1 MLSLRRAADSLRR
14 GLLSIPAPLSFGVGV
29 IDHCGLAVVLLT
41 WSQEQARR
49 ARRLRIHPETVVPAR
64 IRRRPLVWD
73 GSDAIPGEVRGFM
86 GQGQSI
92 DAGQVMAALNG
103 RSVVLVGMMGA
114 GKTSVGK
121 RLAAK
126 LGLPFVDADAEIE
139 AGAQLTISEIFE
151 RFGEAYFREGERK
164 VIARLLGSGPM
175 VLATGGGA
183 FMNAA
188 TRDNIARHG
197 FSIWLKPSFDIL
209 LARVRKKSNRP
220 LLKTADPEGT
230 LRRLLDERSPTYAL
244 ADFTI
249 ESVDAAHDSVIEAI
263 LRRLH
268 AALNY
273 EAGALAQP
281 RRRVEVPLGARA
293 YSILIGP
300 GVLDEAGAEIA
311 RIAPGVNCAV
321 VTDARVAPLYLDQ
334 VVASLDRAGLRST
347 SIVCPP
353 GEGAKSYSEFARV
366 ADALIEARIE
376 RRDVVIALG
385 GGVVGDLA
393 GFCAATLRRGVRLV
407 QIPTT
412 LLAQVDSSVGGKT
425 GINSRHGK
433 NLVGAFHQP
442 ALVLADTI
450 CLNSLSERDFRAGFA
465 EVVKYGLIGDRGFF
479 EFLEAN
485 WRDIFAG
492 GPSRTEAIAVSCAA
506 KARVVV
512 ADETEQGE
520 RALLNLGHTFGH
532 ALEKLT
538 DYDPARLVHGEGVA
552 IGMALAF
559 RFSRDLGL
567 CSGQDATRA
576 EAHLKAAGLPTRI
589 GDIPGF
595 EADSGSLLTAMR
607 QDKKVERGKLTFI
620 LVRGIGEAF
629 VARDVEEGSVSTFLA
644 RELAPSS

>member
-1 MLSLRRAADSLRR
+1 
-14 GLLSIPAPLSFGVGV
+14 
-29 IDHCGLAVVLLT
+29 
-41 WSQEQARR
+41 
-49 ARRLRIHPETVVPAR
+49 
-64 IRRRPLVWD
+64 
-73 GSDAIPGEVRGFM
+73 M

-92 DAGQVMAALNG
+92 DAGRVAAALGG
-103 RSVVLVGMMGA
+103 RSVILVGMMGA

-164 VIARLLGSGPM
+164 VIARLLNGGPL

-197 FSIWLKPSFDIL
+197 VSIWLKPSFDVL

-220 LLKTADPEGT
+220 LLKTPDPEQT
-230 LRRLLDERSPTYAL
+230 LRRLLEERSPTYAL

-249 ESVDAAHDSVIEAI
+249 ESLDGSHDSVVDAI
-263 LRRLH
+263 LRRLD
-268 AALNY
+268 ATLGKDA
-273 EAGALAQP
+273 EASPPPA

-311 RIAPGVNCAV
+311 RIAPRVNCAV
-321 VTDARVAPLYLDQ
+321 VTDARVAPLYLERLA
-334 VVASLDRAGLRST
+334 ASLDRAGLRST

-353 GEGAKSYSEFARV
+353 GEGAKSYAEFARV

-433 NLVGAFHQP
+433 NLIGAFHQP
-442 ALVLADTI
+442 SLVLADTT

-479 EFLEAN
+479 EFLESN
-485 WRDIFAG
+485 WRDVFAG
-492 GPSRTEAIAVSCAA
+492 GPARAEAIAISCAA

-532 ALEKLT
+532 ALENLT
-538 DYDPARLVHGEGVA
+538 HYDPARLVHGEGVA
-552 IGMALAF
+552 IGMASAF
-559 RFSRDLGL
+559 RFSRDLGCL
-567 CSGQDATRA
+567 LRA
-576 EAHLKAAGLPTRI
+576 GRRR
-589 GDIPGF
+589 
-595 EADSGSLLTAMR
+595 GSRRT
-607 QDKKVERGKLTFI
+607 
-620 LVRGIGEAF
+620 
-629 VARDVEEGSVSTFLA
+629 
-644 RELAPSS
+644 

>member
-1 MLSLRRAADSLRR
+1 M
-14 GLLSIPAPLSFGVGV
+14 
-29 IDHCGLAVVLLT
+29 
-41 WSQEQARR
+41 
-49 ARRLRIHPETVVPAR
+49 
-64 IRRRPLVWD
+64 
-73 GSDAIPGEVRGFM
+73 FM

-92 DAGQVMAALNG
+92 DARQVAAALNG

-164 VIARLLGSGPM
+164 VIARLLNGGPL

-183 FMNAA
+183 FMNAT
-188 TRDNIARHG
+188 TRDNIARQG
-197 FSIWLKPSFDIL
+197 LSIWLKPSFDVL

-220 LLKTADPEGT
+220 LLRTADPEET
-230 LRRLLDERSPTYAL
+230 LRRLLEERSPTYAL

-249 ESVDAAHDSVIEAI
+249 ESVDAAHDSVVDAI
-263 LRRLH
+263 LGRLH
-268 AALNY
+268 LALSKDV
-273 EAGALAQP
+273 GASAQP

-300 GVLDEAGAEIA
+300 GALDDAGAEIA
-311 RIAPGVNCAV
+311 KIAPGVNCAV
-321 VTDARVAPLYLDQ
+321 VTDARVAPLYLHRLTAGLDQ
-334 VVASLDRAGLRST
+334 AGLRST

-353 GEGAKSYSEFARV
+353 GESTKSYAEFARV
-366 ADALIEARIE
+366 SDALIEARIE
-376 RRDVVIALG
+376 RKDIVIALG
-385 GGVVGDLA
+385 GGVIGDLA

-442 ALVLADTI
+442 SLVLADTT
-450 CLNSLSERDFRAGFA
+450 CLDSLSQRDFRAGFA

-479 EFLEAN
+479 EFLESN
-485 WRDIFAG
+485 WRDMFAG
-492 GPSRTEAIAVSCAA
+492 GPSRAEAIAIGCAA

-532 ALEKLT
+532 ALENLT
-538 DYDPARLVHGEGVA
+538 HYDSARLVHGEGVA

-567 CSGQDATRA
+567 CSGQDATRV
-576 EAHLKAAGLPTRI
+576 EAHLKTIGLPTRMQ
-589 GDIPGF
+589 DIPGF
-595 EADSGSLLTAMR
+595 EGDPAELLAAMR

-620 LVRGIGEAF
+620 LVREIGESF
-629 VARDVEEGSVSTFLA
+629 VARDVDEGSVSTFLA
-644 RELAPSS
+644 RELAPSG

>member
-1 MLSLRRAADSLRR
+1 MS
-14 GLLSIPAPLSFGVGV
+14 
-29 IDHCGLAVVLLT
+29 
-41 WSQEQARR
+41 E
-49 ARRLRIHPETVVPAR
+49 
-64 IRRRPLVWD
+64 
-73 GSDAIPGEVRGFM
+73 
-86 GQGQSI
+86 GQSI
-92 DAGQVMAALNG
+92 DAGRAAAALGG

-121 RLAAK
+121 RLAAR

-151 RFGEAYFREGERK
+151 RFGETYFREGVRL
-164 VIARLLGSGPM
+164 VIARLLGGGPL

-183 FMNAA
+183 FMNAT
-188 TRDNIARHG
+188 TRDNIAKQG
-197 FSIWLKPSFDIL
+197 VSIWLKPSFDVL

-220 LLKTADPEGT
+220 LLKTANPEDT
-230 LRRLLDERSPTYAL
+230 LRRLIEERSPTYAL

-249 ESVDAAHDSVIEAI
+249 ESLDGSHDSVVDAI
-263 LRRLH
+263 LRRLDGDLGKEGRPTPPQQ
-268 AALNY
+268 A
-273 EAGALAQP
+273 
-281 RRRVEVPLGARA
+281 RRQVEVPLGARA

-300 GVLDEAGAEIA
+300 SVLDDAGAEIA
-311 RIAPGVNCAV
+311 RIAPRVNCAV
-321 VTDARVAPLYLDQ
+321 VTDVKVAPLYLDRL
-334 VVASLDRAGLRST
+334 VASLDRAGLRSV
-347 SIVCPP
+347 SVVCPP
-353 GEGAKSYSEFARV
+353 GEGTKSYAEFARV

-376 RRDVVIALG
+376 RRDMVIALG

-425 GINSRHGK
+425 GINSGYGK

-442 ALVLADTI
+442 SLVLADTA

-485 WRDIFAG
+485 WRDVFAG
-492 GPSRTEAIAVSCAA
+492 GPARAEAIAVSCAA

-512 ADETEQGE
+512 VDETEQGE

-532 ALEKLT
+532 ALETLT
-538 DYDPARLVHGEGVA
+538 RYDPARLVHGEGVA
-552 IGMALAF
+552 IGMGLAF

-567 CSGQDATRA
+567 CPGQDAVRV
-576 EAHLKAAGLPTRI
+576 EAHLKAVGLPTRLS
-589 GDIPGF
+589 DIAALDAGA
-595 EADSGSLLTAMR
+595 EDILAAMR
-607 QDKKVERGKLTFI
+607 QDKKAERGRLTFI
-620 LVRGIGEAF
+620 LAKGVGKCF
-629 VARDVEEGSVSTFLA
+629 VARDVDEASVASFLA
-644 RELAPSS
+644 RELAVPA

>member
-1 MLSLRRAADSLRR
+1 
-14 GLLSIPAPLSFGVGV
+14 
-29 IDHCGLAVVLLT
+29 
-41 WSQEQARR
+41 
-49 ARRLRIHPETVVPAR
+49 
-64 IRRRPLVWD
+64 
-73 GSDAIPGEVRGFM
+73 M
-86 GQGQSI
+86 GQGESI
-92 DAGQVMAALNG
+92 DPGRAAAALGG
-103 RSVVLVGMMGA
+103 RSVILVGMMGA

-121 RLAAK
+121 RLATR

-151 RFGEAYFREGERK
+151 RFGEVYFREGERR
-164 VIARLLGSGPM
+164 VIARLLNGGPL

-183 FMNAA
+183 FMNAT

-197 FSIWLKPSFDIL
+197 VSIWLKPSFDVL
-209 LARVRKKSNRP
+209 LSRVRKKSNRP
-220 LLKTADPEGT
+220 LLKTADPEQT
-230 LRRLLDERSPTYAL
+230 LRRLLEERSPTYAL

-249 ESVDAAHDSVIEAI
+249 ESLDGSHDVVVDAI
-263 LRRLH
+263 LRRLD
-268 AALNY
+268 ATLGKDV
-273 EAGALAQP
+273 EASALA

-300 GVLDEAGAEIA
+300 GVLEEAGAEIA
-311 RIAPGVNCAV
+311 RIAPRVNCAV
-321 VTDARVAPLYLDQ
+321 VTDARVAPLYLDRLA
-334 VVASLDRAGLRST
+334 ASLDRAGLRSM

-353 GEGAKSYSEFARV
+353 GEGAKSYAEFARV

-442 ALVLADTI
+442 SLVLADTT

-479 EFLEAN
+479 EFLESH
-485 WRDIFAG
+485 WRDVFGG
-492 GPSRTEAIAVSCAA
+492 GPARAEAIAVSCAA
-506 KARVVV
+506 KARVVA

-532 ALEKLT
+532 ALETLT
-538 DYDPARLVHGEGVA
+538 HYDPARLVHGEGVA
-552 IGMALAF
+552 IGMVSAF

-567 CSGQDATRA
+567 CSGQDAGRV
-576 EAHLKAAGLPTRI
+576 EAHLKAVGLPTRVR
-589 GDIPGF
+589 DIPGF
-595 EADSGSLLTAMR
+595 DAAAGDILAAMR
-607 QDKKVERGKLTFI
+607 QDKKAERGRLTFI
-620 LVRGIGEAF
+620 LARGIGESF
-629 VARDVEEGSVSTFLA
+629 VARDVGEANVSAFLA
-644 RELAPSS
+644 RELAAST

>member
-1 MLSLRRAADSLRR
+1 
-14 GLLSIPAPLSFGVGV
+14 
-29 IDHCGLAVVLLT
+29 
-41 WSQEQARR
+41 
-49 ARRLRIHPETVVPAR
+49 
-64 IRRRPLVWD
+64 
-73 GSDAIPGEVRGFM
+73 M

-92 DAGQVMAALNG
+92 DAARAAAALGG
-103 RSVVLVGMMGA
+103 RSVILVGMMGA

-121 RLAAK
+121 RLASR

-139 AGAQLTISEIFE
+139 AGAQLTISEIFD
-151 RFGEAYFREGERK
+151 RFGEVYFREGERK
-164 VIARLLGSGPM
+164 VIARLLNGGPL

-183 FMNAA
+183 FMNAT

-197 FSIWLKPSFDIL
+197 VSIWLKPSFDVL

-220 LLKTADPEGT
+220 LLKTADPEQT
-230 LRRLLDERSPTYAL
+230 LRRLLEERSPTYAL

-249 ESVDAAHDSVIEAI
+249 ESLDGSHDAVVDTI
-263 LRRLH
+263 LRRLDVTPGRDV
-268 AALNY
+268 
-273 EAGALAQP
+273 EASPPPA

-300 GVLDEAGAEIA
+300 GVLDEAGTGIA
-311 RIAPGVNCAV
+311 RIAPRVNCAV
-321 VTDARVAPLYLDQ
+321 VTDAQVAPLYLDRLA
-334 VVASLDRAGLRST
+334 ASLDRAGLRST

-353 GEGAKSYSEFARV
+353 GEGAKSYAEFARV

-442 ALVLADTI
+442 TLVLADTT

-479 EFLEAN
+479 EFLESN
-485 WRDIFAG
+485 WRDVFGG
-492 GPSRTEAIAVSCAA
+492 GPARAEAIAISCAA
-506 KARVVV
+506 KARVVA

-532 ALEKLT
+532 ALETLT
-538 DYDPARLVHGEGVA
+538 HYDPARLVHGEGVA
-552 IGMALAF
+552 IGMVSAF

-567 CSGQDATRA
+567 CSGQDAVRV
-576 EAHLKAAGLPTRI
+576 EAHLKAVGLPTRMR
-589 GDIPGF
+589 DIPGF
-595 EADSGSLLTAMR
+595 DAGAGDILTAMR
-607 QDKKVERGKLTFI
+607 QDKKAERGRLTFI
-620 LVRGIGEAF
+620 LARGIGESF
-629 VARDVEEGSVSTFLA
+629 VARDVDEANVSAFLA
-644 RELAPSS
+644 RELAAST

>member
-1 MLSLRRAADSLRR
+1 MS
-14 GLLSIPAPLSFGVGV
+14 
-29 IDHCGLAVVLLT
+29 
-41 WSQEQARR
+41 
-49 ARRLRIHPETVVPAR
+49 
-64 IRRRPLVWD
+64 
-73 GSDAIPGEVRGFM
+73 
-86 GQGQSI
+86 QGQSI
-92 DAGQVMAALNG
+92 DAGQATAALTG

-151 RFGEAYFREGERK
+151 RFGELYFREGERK
-164 VIARLLGSGPM
+164 VIARLLNGGPL

-183 FMNAA
+183 FMNAT
-188 TRDNIARHG
+188 TRENIAKHG
-197 FSIWLKPSFDIL
+197 VSIWLKPSFDIL

-220 LLKTADPEGT
+220 LLKTADPEQP
-230 LRRLLDERSPTYAL
+230 LRRLLEERTPTYAL

-249 ESVDAAHDSVIEAI
+249 ESVDGSHDTVVDAI
-263 LRRLH
+263 LRRLE
-268 AALNY
+268 AALGHDV
-273 EAGALAQP
+273 APVHDA
-281 RRRVEVPLGARA
+281 RRKVEVPLGARA

-300 GVLDEAGAEIA
+300 GVFDGAGAEIA
-311 RIAPGVNCAV
+311 RIAPGVHCAI
-321 VTDARVAPLYLDQ
+321 VTDARVAPLYLDRLS
-334 VVASLDRAGLRST
+334 ASLDQAGLRST
-347 SIVCPP
+347 PIVCPP
-353 GEGAKSYSEFARV
+353 GEATKGYAEFARV
-366 ADALIEARIE
+366 CDALIEARIE

-385 GGVVGDLA
+385 GGGIGDLA
-393 GFCAATLRRGVRLV
+393 GFCAASLRRGVRLV

-425 GINSRHGK
+425 GINSRRGK

-442 ALVLADTI
+442 SLVLADTT

-479 EFLEAN
+479 EFLESN
-485 WRDIFAG
+485 WRDVFAG
-492 GPSRTEAIAVSCAA
+492 GPARTEAIAISCAA
-506 KARVVV
+506 KARVVA

-567 CSGQDATRA
+567 CSGQDATRV
-576 EAHLKAAGLPTRI
+576 EAHLKAVGLPTRI
-589 GDIPGF
+589 GDIPHF
-595 EADSGSLLTAMR
+595 KADSGSLLAAMR

-620 LVRGIGEAF
+620 LARGIGESF
-629 VARDVEEGSVSTFLA
+629 VARDVEEGSVSAFLA